1 MSCTQVG
8 SKRAK
13 TGIECAKHE
22 QGDQGM
28 TVQRASVAPAKS
40 FTMELQSADA
50 PRCSSFNHTT
60 AQGAPMSHNLTSS
73 SAVEAGGRAIR
84 KRKVDVGISELEAFK
99 ELFQVFSL
107 TQRHVVPEGNCMP
120 LSAAESTLWQDMS
133 GGNERKEISKAR
145 REARAKEIRQGA
157 VAYVEQHAED
167 FQDFLVTEQR
177 SKKLDAL
184 EGERQRTVK
193 EWCTRMGEPKEQGDN
208 ILLRAIALHLKRPV
222 QVFSYDSKDD
232 TIYMQTIACGNL
244 SKEETM
250 EVSSDRR
257 RPQVSDF
264 EDTDTLRLVYQQHQF
279 IDAGHCNCI
288 ISNKV
293 CARSLGARP
302 LSGSL

>member
-1 MSCTQVG
+1 
-8 SKRAK
+8 
-13 TGIECAKHE
+13 
-22 QGDQGM
+22 
-28 TVQRASVAPAKS
+28 
-40 FTMELQSADA
+40 
-50 PRCSSFNHTT
+50 
-60 AQGAPMSHNLTSS
+60 
-73 SAVEAGGRAIR
+73 
-84 KRKVDVGISELEAFK
+84 
-99 ELFQVFSL
+99 
-107 TQRHVVPEGNCMP
+107 
-120 LSAAESTLWQDMS
+120 MS

-177 SKKLDAL
+177 SKELDAL

-244 SKEETM
+244 STEETM

-264 EDTDTLRLVYQQHQF
+264 QDDDALRLAYQQQQF
-279 IDAGHCNCI
+279 HGASHYNCI